1 MKNKKKILAAAGIL
15 VLAGVAAVCYIQN
28 RDKKEAASIGIIGG
42 ADGPTKIFLAGKIGS
57 PDEETKAAVLD
68 LETAKKQSY
77 GDVVELDY
85 VSKDKISLH
94 GSFGYISFNINSS
107 DDPATLEPGPSW
119 LPG

>member
-57 PDEETKAAVLD
+57 PDEETRAAVLD

-77 GDVVELDY
+77 GDVTAFELEIDQLDDNLT
-85 VSKDKISLH
+85 KPTT
-94 GSFGYISFNINSS
+94 S
-107 DDPATLEPGPSW
+107 DIELMM
-119 LPG
+119 

>member
-57 PDEETKAAVLD
+57 HFPTMERNK
-68 LETAKKQSY
+68 S
-77 GDVVELDY
+77 GC
-85 VSKDKISLH
+85 
-94 GSFGYISFNINSS
+94 FG
-107 DDPATLEPGPSW
+107 P
-119 LPG
+119 

>member
-57 PDEETKAAVLD
+57 PDEE
-68 LETAKKQSY
+68 KKR
-77 GDVVELDY
+77 LFWTL
-85 VSKDKISLH
+85 KPRK
-94 GSFGYISFNINSS
+94 SS
-107 DDPATLEPGPSW
+107 PMGMSW
-119 LPG
+119 NLTM

>member
-57 PDEETKAAVLD
+57 PDEEKKAAVLD
-68 LETAKKQSY
+68 LKPRK
-77 GDVVELDY
+77 
-85 VSKDKISLH
+85 
-94 GSFGYISFNINSS
+94 SS
-107 DDPATLEPGPSW
+107 PMGMSW
-119 LPG
+119 NLTM